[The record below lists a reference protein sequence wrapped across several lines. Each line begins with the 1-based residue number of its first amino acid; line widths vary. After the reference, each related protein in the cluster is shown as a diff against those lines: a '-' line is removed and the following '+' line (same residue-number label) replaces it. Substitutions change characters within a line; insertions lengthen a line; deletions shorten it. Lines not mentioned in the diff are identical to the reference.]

1 MQWTLAFEQG
11 NYRRGQISLVSHCS
25 ITGDSAGYGIAVQ
38 QGPYRDICARRR
50 FRVERVGCRVQS
62 MTVNTTLCAAM
73 YSANRT

>member
-38 QGPYRDICARRR
+38 QGPYIVTSVPVDA
-50 FRVERVGCRVQS
+50 FASKGWVAAYRV
-62 MTVNTTLCAAM
+62 
-73 YSANRT
+73 